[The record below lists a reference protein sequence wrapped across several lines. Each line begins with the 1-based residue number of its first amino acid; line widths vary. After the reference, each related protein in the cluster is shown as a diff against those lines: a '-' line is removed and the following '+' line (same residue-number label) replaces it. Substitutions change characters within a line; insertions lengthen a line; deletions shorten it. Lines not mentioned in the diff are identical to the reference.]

1 MIKTSKLNCG
11 ITLVTEYIP
20 YVESAAVGIWVG
32 TGSSEE
38 IAKHSG
44 VSHFTEHMS
53 LKALTREVPRKLLQ
67 I

>member
-1 MIKTSKLNCG
+1 MIKTNKLSSG

-38 IAKHSG
+38 ISKHSG
-44 VSHFTEHMS
+44 VSHFTEHMMF
-53 LKALTREVPRKLLQ
+53 K
-67 I
+67 

>member
-11 ITLVTEYIP
+11 ITMVTEYIP

-38 IAKHSG
+38 IAKH
-44 VSHFTEHMS
+44 
-53 LKALTREVPRKLLQ
+53 
-67 I
+67 